1 MNYELNKNQKQKDIE
16 LHSNIEN
23 LLDEGSLFIEK
34 NFENLKIYGYHY
46 EIDEAVKELFL
57 DEDVIHQLIEDYIIQ
72 ILKSKISFYKY
83 IYELKEDVLN
93 NKTLD
98 YTKIRDLAH
107 KNLGVA
113 RNLHIKDAEKLLKDM
128 MNEEN
133 LDYLILCARAL
144 EISAIKLNPMFA
156 YETLKLIEVKNS
168 L

>member
-1 MNYELNKNQKQKDIE
+1 MNNELNKNQKQEDIE
-16 LHSNIEN
+16 LHINIEK
-23 LLDEGSLFIEK
+23 LLDEGGSFIEK
-34 NFENLKIYGYHY
+34 NFEFLKIYGYHY

-57 DEDVIHQLIEDYIIQ
+57 DEDIIHQLIEDYIIQ

-128 MNEEN
+128 MNEED
-133 LDYLILCARAL
+133 LDYLILCAKAL
-144 EISAIKLNPMFA
+144 EISAIKLNPIFA